1 MPRGP
6 ETRSRWGCL
15 SCRKRRK
22 KCDEGRPSCQIC
34 IDRGAECTYPNW
46 STVKYARTRERV
58 REYQEAG
65 NNPTSSRPLL
75 LPAQSNSTQTKFVY
89 HFSTI
94 VASLI
99 SFSFPRPDISNPFIL
114 HVLPRTS
121 SSTQVQRAVEAVA
134 AAHLYHLGAETR
146 DRATHLHSQALSLLA
161 TELSSSRI
169 DGTSRI
175 NMLASSLLLIYY
187 EIVLGNSA
195 DNAWCHLQ
203 GAKVLLEYKD
213 DNVDEKCVVFFRK
226 VFQYFNVMLAL
237 SLGRQPLVIFGVH
250 GPEFTDRIDT
260 VFGCAGR
267 LWPLMHRLADLIG
280 RVRLGEDGRE
290 EAQSLIGSLQVWSIE
305 SAPSADAY
313 MEAMVQIARA
323 YKFSGI
329 LMLRMMIS
337 STDSSMD
344 HGMLS
349 SQDQELYHSA
359 FDSVLRVC
367 VLSMPMATLTWPLYI
382 VGRLAGSASDRTVIM
397 HIFSQFLEKHHMKV
411 VDGARKAVWSYWGE
425 GMSQKGNWKSLP
437 PVLLG

>member
-1 MPRGP
+1 
-6 ETRSRWGCL
+6 
-15 SCRKRRK
+15 
-22 KCDEGRPSCQIC
+22 
-34 IDRGAECTYPNW
+34 
-46 STVKYARTRERV
+46 
-58 REYQEAG
+58 
-65 NNPTSSRPLL
+65 
-75 LPAQSNSTQTKFVY
+75 
-89 HFSTI
+89 
-94 VASLI
+94 
-99 SFSFPRPDISNPFIL
+99 
-114 HVLPRTS
+114 
-121 SSTQVQRAVEAVA
+121 
-134 AAHLYHLGAETR
+134 
-146 DRATHLHSQALSLLA
+146 
-161 TELSSSRI
+161 
-169 DGTSRI
+169 
-175 NMLASSLLLIYY
+175 
-187 EIVLGNSA
+187 
-195 DNAWCHLQ
+195 
-203 GAKVLLEYKD
+203 
-213 DNVDEKCVVFFRK
+213 
-226 VFQYFNVMLAL
+226 MLAL

-250 GPEFTDRIDT
+250 GPEFTDSIDT

-337 STDSSMD
+337 STDPSVE

-349 SQDQELYHSA
+349 PQDQELYHSA

-382 VGRLAGSASDRTVIM
+382 VGRLAGSTSDRTVIM

-425 GMSQKGNWKSLP
+425 GMSQKQNWKSLP
-437 PVLLG
+437 SVLLG